1 MKREKSVSIAPASKC
16 NQVRIFDRQ
25 DGFTVVETLVALFV
39 FALAGVGLIS
49 MQTQSI
55 DSYARVETR
64 ALASIVAENQLTDT
78 MALRNP
84 PSVGVREGETQ
95 LGGRNWR
102 WRVEVVATDDPAT
115 LRVDASAFAADQ
127 EAANAT
133 VSAYRMSGA
142 GL

>member
-1 MKREKSVSIAPASKC
+1 MKREKSVSTAPVSKC
-16 NQVRIFDRQ
+16 NEAGPFDRQ

-39 FALAGVGLIS
+39 FALAGVGLIG

-84 PSVGVREGETQ
+84 PSVGVREGDTQ

-115 LRVDASAFAADQ
+115 IRVDASAFAADQ
-127 EAANAT
+127 EAAKAT
-133 VSAYRMSGA
+133 VSAYRMSGV

>member
-1 MKREKSVSIAPASKC
+1 MCLVRSV
-16 NQVRIFDRQ
+16 
-25 DGFTVVETLVALFV
+25 G
-39 FALAGVGLIS
+39 GVGI
-49 MQTQSI
+49 QSI
-55 DSYARVETR
+55 KTEAVDSCGTVERR
-64 ALASIVAENQLTDT
+64 AMASIVAENQLTDT
-78 MALRNP
+78 MGLRNP
-84 PSVGVREGETQ
+84 PAVGVREGETQ

>member
-1 MKREKSVSIAPASKC
+1 MSPAPANAPHRSMSSHT
-16 NQVRIFDRQ
+16 DS
-25 DGFTVVETLVALFV
+25 GFTVVETLVALFV

-64 ALASIVAENQLTDT
+64 ALASIVAENQLTDA
-78 MALRNP
+78 MALRNAP
-84 PSVGVREGETQ
+84 PVGIREGEAQ

-102 WRVEVVATDDPAT
+102 WRLEVVATDDPAT
-115 LRVDASAFAADQ
+115 LRVDASAFAAGQDSPT
-127 EAANAT
+127 AT
-133 VSAYRMSGA
+133 VSAYRMSGV

>member
-1 MKREKSVSIAPASKC
+1 MSTATTDTPHLAKSPHEES
-16 NQVRIFDRQ
+16 
-25 DGFTVVETLVALFV
+25 GFTVVETLVALFV

-55 DSYARVETR
+55 DSYDRVETR
-64 ALASIVAENQLTDT
+64 ALAAIVAENQLTDT
-78 MALRNP
+78 MALRNAP
-84 PSVGVREGETQ
+84 AVGTQEGETE

-102 WRVEVVATDDPAT
+102 WRLDVLATDDPAT
-115 LRVDASAFAADQ
+115 LRVQASAFAAGQDAP
-127 EAANAT
+127 AAS

>member
-1 MKREKSVSIAPASKC
+1 MSTAPARPHPHARCSRAD
-16 NQVRIFDRQ
+16 N
-25 DGFTVVETLVALFV
+25 GFTVVETLVALFV

-64 ALASIVAENQLTDT
+64 ALASIVAENQLTDA
-78 MALRNP
+78 MALRTP
-84 PSVGVREGETQ
+84 PPIGLREGETR

-102 WRVEVVATDDPAT
+102 WRLEVLATDDPAT
-115 LRVDASAFAADQ
+115 LRIDAKAFAAGQ
-127 EAANAT
+127 ESPTAT

>member
-1 MKREKSVSIAPASKC
+1 MSTAPVDPSPKES
-16 NQVRIFDRQ
+16 
-25 DGFTVVETLVALFV
+25 GFTVVETLVALFV

-64 ALASIVAENQLTDT
+64 ALASIVAENQLTDA
-78 MALRNP
+78 MALRAP
-84 PSVGVREGETQ
+84 PRVGSREGETD
-95 LGGRNWR
+95 LGGRTWHWR
-102 WRVEVVATDDPAT
+102 LEVAATDDSAT
-115 LRVDASAFAADQ
+115 LRLQASAFAAGQ
-127 EAANAT
+127 ASATAT